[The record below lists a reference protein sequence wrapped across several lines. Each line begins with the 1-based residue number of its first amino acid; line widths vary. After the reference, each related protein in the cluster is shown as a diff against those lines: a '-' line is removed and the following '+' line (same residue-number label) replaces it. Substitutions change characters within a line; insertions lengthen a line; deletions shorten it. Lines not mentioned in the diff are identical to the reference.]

1 MYIQKLYKCLFF
13 SLNFNRRELSFFLYI
28 INTRKVTFFRH
39 TKMPIYILL
48 LIILTD
54 IFLAKK
60 LFPSQVI
67 CIFWTHM
74 YTYENKRKINFK
86 KQKQKQKKKWW
97 YQTCFCQWVRLSCFG
112 WCMSGWYIHYFFQ
125 FCLCN
130 MC

>member
-86 KQKQKQKKKWW
+86 KQKKNRKKSGGTRHVFANGSDCPVLAS
-97 YQTCFCQWVRLSCFG
+97 YQIGLVKNCSKMPKLP
-112 WCMSGWYIHYFFQ
+112 
-125 FCLCN
+125 LK
-130 MC
+130 

>member
-86 KQKQKQKKKWW
+86 KQKKTEKKVVVPDMFLPMGQIVLFWRATRCGLAKICSKKPKL
-97 YQTCFCQWVRLSCFG
+97 TVK
-112 WCMSGWYIHYFFQ
+112 
-125 FCLCN
+125 
-130 MC
+130 